1 MAPMVQVCSS
11 CGAENA
17 GTALACR
24 RCHRLL
30 GGGATRVDP
39 AAGQAAFAAEGDL
52 SGSLGEVCRK
62 CESYNEPGAKRCA
75 HCAAPLGAQEEPPP
89 RVVAP
94 LSGRPPGWGNR
105 PEPTAL
111 KSRFV
116 AAKGRADAPLEK
128 PCPSCSGRNPA
139 GAKFCCECGLAFPR
153 SEPPAPAPEE
163 DPDLPVPLD
172 PDPPFRASLVVER
185 GATAGT
191 SFPLRMSNALGAGG
205 GATARAEAPAA
216 VHLRDDPWLAPLQAT
231 VLFDE
236 QRLLLRDEGGV
247 NGVYLRVRGPLSLS
261 PGDRFIAGERLL
273 RFDGPAQL
281 PVAGKGE
288 TPFLGAPRPQGALLR
303 VTEVLQGGGEGRVCL
318 RPGPVIS
325 LGKTGCD
332 LNFPADAKL
341 SARHAEIRVAADGS
355 AALHDLAAAPDGVF
369 LRLREKAA
377 QELREGDVL
386 LVGDQQLRVEV
397 G

>member
-1 MAPMVQVCSS
+1 MVQVCSA

-17 GTALACR
+17 WTALACR

-30 GGGATRVDP
+30 GGGAARVDP
-39 AAGQAAFAAEGDL
+39 AAGQAAGAEAGDL

-75 HCAAPLGAQEEPPP
+75 HCGAPLGSQEEPPP
-89 RVVAP
+89 RAVAP
-94 LSGRPPGWGNR
+94 QAGRPPGWGSR

-111 KSRFV
+111 KARFLP
-116 AAKGRADAPLEK
+116 AKGPTEAPGGK
-128 PCPSCSGRNPA
+128 PCPSCGAKNPA

-153 SEPPAPAPEE
+153 SAPPAPAPED
-163 DPDLPVPLD
+163 DPDLPVALD

-191 SFPLRMSNALGAGG
+191 SFPLRMNNALGAGG
-205 GATARAEAPAA
+205 GAAAFAEAGTA
-216 VHLRDDPWLAPLQAT
+216 VQLRDDPWLAPLQAT
-231 VLFDE
+231 VLFDD
-236 QRLLLRDEGGV
+236 QRLLLRDEGGA

-261 PGDRFIAGERLL
+261 PGDHFIAGERLL

-281 PVAGKGE
+281 PAAGKAG
-288 TPFLGAPRPQGALLR
+288 TPFLGAPRPQGALWR

-332 LNFPADAKL
+332 LSFPADAKL

-355 AALHDLAAAPDGVF
+355 VALHDLGAAPDGVF

-377 QELREGDVL
+377 QELRQDDVL
-386 LVGDQQLRVEV
+386 LVGDQQLRVKV